1 MVLWGSLFPMVK
13 LGYGAFGI
21 SDVGDILAFAGMRFL
36 VCGAIITLFSLIR
49 NPGSC
54 RMSGKEL
61 GGVLLCGVFS
71 IILHYAC
78 TYIGLNLTGGSKT
91 AIIKQLGAVFYIC
104 FSALFFADDKLNVH
118 KVIGLLLGLGG
129 IIAIN
134 TTSQGVS
141 FQWGDLLIIGASFCT
156 VFANVVGK
164 KATQSVEPVAM
175 TGISQLFGGAVLLA
189 VGFVCGGKLTHVVP
203 TTPSQLAVFSVI
215 LALSTASYCVWYM
228 VVQKEKL
235 SKLFIIK
242 FSEPLFA
249 AAFSWLLLGENVW
262 QLNYLAAF
270 LLISGGIL
278 VANIKK

>member
-1 MVLWGSLFPMVK
+1 MVK
-13 LGYGAFGI
+13 LGYGAFVI
-21 SDVGDILAFAGMRFL
+21 SSVGDILAFAGMRFL
-36 VCGAIITLFSLIR
+36 ICGVIITLFCLIH
-49 NPGSC
+49 NPAACRVSC
-54 RMSGKEL
+54 KEL

-104 FSALFFADDKLNVH
+104 FSALFFADDKLTVH

-134 TTSQGVS
+134 TTSQGIS
-141 FQWGDLLIIGASFCT
+141 FHLGDLLVIGASFCT

-164 KATQSVEPVAM
+164 KATQSVEPVVM

-189 VGFVCGGKLTHVVP
+189 VGIAFGGNLSTVVP
-203 TTPSQLAVFSVI
+203 KTPEQIGIFSVI
-215 LALSTASYCVWYM
+215 VAVSTVSYCFWFM

-249 AAFSWLLLGENVW
+249 AVFSWLLLGENVW